1 MDARPRVKAVAIDL
15 EALGDTQR
23 LWEDWRSDAARR
35 LRVDAGAIET
45 EIPNWEHLLARFA
58 EERAP
63 VYLRPDAETS
73 DVLRRLQAGR
83 VKLGVF
89 TERPEALA
97 RVALAQ
103 LGARRRVDVL
113 EAGADAL
120 PRVLERLGADAVVVR
135 TRAELLDL
143 R

>member
-1 MDARPRVKAVAIDL
+1 
-15 EALGDTQR
+15 
-23 LWEDWRSDAARR
+23 
-35 LRVDAGAIET
+35 
-45 EIPNWEHLLARFA
+45 
-58 EERAP
+58 
-63 VYLRPDAETS
+63 
-73 DVLRRLQAGR
+73 LQAGR